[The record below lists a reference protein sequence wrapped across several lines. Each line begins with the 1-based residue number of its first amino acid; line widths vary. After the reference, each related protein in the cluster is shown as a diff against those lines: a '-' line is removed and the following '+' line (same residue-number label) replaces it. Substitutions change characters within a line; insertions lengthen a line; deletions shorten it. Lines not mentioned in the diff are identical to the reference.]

1 MWTGGV
7 SLPWNLTLAAV
18 LAASLPFTRLTF
30 GAEGTMADADHLIGF
45 LALTII
51 SLAAA
56 EVARPLRYCLIPL
69 GAALM
74 ITPFLF
80 KPDAAHS
87 AASIAIG
94 LMLIALS
101 VRRGAIRD
109 RYGTW
114 DRYIF

>member
-1 MWTGGV
+1 
-7 SLPWNLTLAAV
+7 
-18 LAASLPFTRLTF
+18 
-30 GAEGTMADADHLIGF
+30 MADADHLIGL

-69 GAALM
+69 GASLLV
-74 ITPFLF
+74 TPFLLE
-80 KPDAAHS
+80 AGATHR
-87 AASIAIG
+87 IGRITIG

-101 VRRGAIRD
+101 FRRGAIRE

-114 DRYIF
+114 DRYIVSLEEARSGWLETGPARPPATR